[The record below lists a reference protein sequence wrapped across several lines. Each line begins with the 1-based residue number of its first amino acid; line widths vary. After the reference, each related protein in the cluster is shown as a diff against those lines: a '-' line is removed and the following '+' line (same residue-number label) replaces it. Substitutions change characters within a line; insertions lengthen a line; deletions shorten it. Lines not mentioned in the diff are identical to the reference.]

1 MSVKSGFFNSQN
13 GDRKY
18 DSQDISSIFDGII
31 NDGVFE
37 SYGDAFRVTP
47 GAGMSVVVGKGRAWL
62 DHTWTLNDAPLTLE
76 IDAASTT
83 GGRLD
88 TVVLDVDRRK
98 DVRNNSIYILKGTT
112 VQETTTVPTDAT
124 ELEQTDDRVQYAIA
138 YVYVRKSA
146 TSITDSDIDYWVG
159 KSVYNKKYLKYVT
172 GPLEVINSE
181 AYLQQMEGEWTD
193 FKTEK
198 ETQYQNSLSQA
209 ESNFQATLNRKL
221 DEFDAWFA
229 DLKTILDSN
238 TASQLTSRLLDVE
251 NKTDILPFKA
261 AMHRNIF
268 RGKMLG
274 TSVTDAQ
281 VSAIR
286 DGTFDDL
293 YVGDYWVMP
302 SYKNL
307 VDTSDSDFASGKRLS
322 NTGGTLTYTGGLV
335 TGYIKAFYGDVIR
348 VEYGTARNTDHYYV
362 CLYDASKNFITAIDA
377 SSSMMTFDS
386 DGKGYKCEIN
396 NSTVTNIDDTT
407 YARVA
412 GYGNA
417 EDFVVTRN
425 ETITKIAWTIADI
438 NYWMNK
444 GSTSSAERMKDN
456 HLVIVPDVILYQERM
471 NSTDKTTGGYVGSSM
486 YTTNL
491 TKAKEI
497 VSQNFGSLLKTH
509 KEALCNAVD
518 SGLPSDY
525 SYYDSSVELMSEIM
539 VYGSSIISSSSYGT
553 NIGTG
558 LETISNTQLALF
570 RLNPSY
576 IAANNN
582 YWLRDTVGG
591 YYFAYV
597 AVGGL
602 AAYVNASGDQGVR
615 PTVCIG

>member
-124 ELEQTDDRVQYAIA
+124 ELTQTDDRVQYAIA

-181 AYLQQMEGEWTD
+181 AYLKQMEGEWTD

-198 ETQYQNSLSQA
+198 ETEYQTSLNEA
-209 ESNFQATLNRKL
+209 TSNFQATLNRKL

-286 DGTFDDL
+286 DGTFDNL

-302 SYKNL
+302 SYENL
-307 VDTSDSDFASGKRLS
+307 VDTSDSDFGYNKRLN
-322 NTGGTLTYTGGLV
+322 NTGGAVTYVNGLV
-335 TGYIKAFYGDVIR
+335 TGYIPAVSGDTIR
-348 VEYGTARNTDHYYV
+348 VEFGKERISGHYYV
-362 CLYDASKNFITAIDA
+362 SFYDSSKTFIAAIDS
-377 SSSMMTFDS
+377 SSSMLTLYS
-386 DGKGYKCEIN
+386 DNMSYKCEIN
-396 NSTVTNIDDTT
+396 DSAVASTAYV
-407 YARVA
+407 RVA
-412 GYGNA
+412 GYGNS
-417 EDFVVTRN
+417 EDFVVTVN
-425 ETITKIAWTIADI
+425 QTITNTGWTIADI

-444 GSTSSAERMKDN
+444 GSKTSDSMKDQ
-456 HLVIVPDVILYQERM
+456 HLVIVPDAPLYSAKM
-471 NSTDKTTGGYVGSSM
+471 NNTDTTTGAYVGSAM

-491 TKAKEI
+491 EKAKKI
-497 VSQNFGSLLKTH
+497 ASQNFGSLLKTH
-509 KEALCNAVD
+509 AEALCNAVS

-539 VYGSSIISSSSYGT
+539 VHGSNIVSSSTYGN
-553 NIGTG
+553 NIGLG
-558 LETISNTQLALF
+558 LETLSTTQLALF
-570 RLNPSY
+570 RLNPYY
-576 IAANNN
+576 ISKGSTA
-582 YWLRDTVGG
+582 YWLRDTVGNSF
-591 YYFAYV
+591 FAYV
-597 AVGGL
+597 GYYGTASHVG
-602 AAYVNASGDQGVR
+602 ASSSRGVR

>member
-76 IDAASTT
+76 IEAASTS

-98 DVRNNSIYILKGTT
+98 DVRNNSIYIVKGE
-112 VQETTTVPTDAT
+112 VKSNDISIPTQAT
-124 ELEQTDDRVQYAIA
+124 ELTQTDDRVQYPIA
-138 YVYVRKSA
+138 YIAVRSSV
-146 TSITDSDIDYWVG
+146 TSITASDIYYWVG
-159 KSVYNKKYLKYVT
+159 KTLTGKKSLKYVT

-181 AYLQQMEGEWTD
+181 TYLKQMEGEWTD

-198 ETQYQNSLSQA
+198 ETEYQNSLSQA

-268 RGKMLG
+268 RGKDLG
-274 TSVTDAQ
+274 SSITDAQ

-302 SYKNL
+302 SYENL
-307 VDTSDSDFASGKRLS
+307 VDTSDSDFASGQRLN
-322 NTGGTLTYTGGLV
+322 NTGGTIAYTGGLV
-335 TGYIKAFYGDVIR
+335 TGYIPAVSGDVIR
-348 VEYGTARNTDHYYV
+348 VEYGTARNTSHYYV
-362 CLYDASKNFITAIDA
+362 SFYDSSKTFIAAIDS
-377 SSSMMTFDS
+377 SSSMMTFYS
-386 DGKGYKCEIN
+386 DNLSYKCEIN
-396 NSTVTNIDDTT
+396 DSAVASTAYV
-407 YARVA
+407 RVA
-412 GYGNA
+412 GYGNS
-417 EDFVVTRN
+417 EDFIVTVN
-425 ETITKIAWTIADI
+425 QPVTNISWTIADI

-444 GSTSSAERMKDN
+444 GQNSSDVMKDN
-456 HLVIVPDVILYQERM
+456 HLVIVPDSYLYFAQM
-471 NSTDKTTGGYVGSSM
+471 NSENSVQGAYAGSEM
-486 YTTNL
+486 YTSNL
-491 TKAKEI
+491 EKAKKI
-497 VSQNFGSLLKTH
+497 ASQNFGLLLKTH
-509 KEALCNAVD
+509 KEILCNAVN
-518 SGLPSDY
+518 SNFYPSDY
-525 SYYDSSVELMSEIM
+525 SFYESSVELMSEIM
-539 VYGSSIISSSSYGT
+539 VYGNNVMSSSTSG
-553 NIGTG
+553 NSIGNG
-558 LETISNTQLALF
+558 LKTLSTTQLALF
-570 RLNPSY
+570 RLEPSY
-576 IAANNN
+576 ITKTMTG
-582 YWLRDTVGG
+582 YWLRDTVGSG
-591 YYFAYV
+591 GFAY
-597 AVGGL
+597 AQGYGM
-602 AAYVNASGDQGVR
+602 ATYAMSTKSYGVR